1 MDKKIRPGC
10 YSRCPTKAD
19 APRVGTEK
27 KAFGAKVVAMPM
39 ESKLAAC

>member
-1 MDKKIRPGC
+1 MDKRIRRGC
-10 YSRCPTKAD
+10 YNWCPTKAD
-19 APRVGTEK
+19 ALRVGTEK